1 MDYDKEVKKI
11 INKQKNDFPK
21 IRDKQQEIFIDK
33 NLYQDLK
40 RVEYVIHKGENVCQ
54 TETKS

>member
-40 RVEYVIHKGENVCQ
+40 NVEYVIHKGENVCQ

>member
-1 MDYDKEVKKI
+1 MDYDKETKKI
-11 INKQKNDFPK
+11 INKQKKDFPK
-21 IRDKQQEIFIDK
+21 IRDKQQEIFTNK

-40 RVEYVIHKGENVCQ
+40 KVEYVIHKGENVCQ